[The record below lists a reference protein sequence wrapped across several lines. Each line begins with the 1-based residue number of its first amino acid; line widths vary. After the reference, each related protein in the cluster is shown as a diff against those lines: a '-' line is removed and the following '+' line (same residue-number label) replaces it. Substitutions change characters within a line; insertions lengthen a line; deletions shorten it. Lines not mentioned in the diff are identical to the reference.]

1 MDISILI
8 PSYGEPVWEEMA
20 ETRALPSAMAQNA
33 HEVLIDHD
41 PTGTIASVRNGLAE
55 KATGDWLLYLDAD
68 DELGPGYIAAMQRA
82 YGQGRI
88 RDGIPPLLTPAVS
101 YVTKGRRQMARFLPG
116 SDLSKNNYLVVG
128 TLVER
133 DLFLSVG
140 GFSDYPHGFEDFSLW
155 SKCWRAGAKVIQVRR
170 AVYIAY
176 VNLESKHRMNWKN
189 RRWQVEMHERV
200 VRELDHW
207 EEEYKSAVST

>member
-1 MDISILI
+1 MNISILI

-41 PTGTIASVRNGLAE
+41 PNGTIASVRNGLAE
-55 KATGDWLLYLDAD
+55 KATGEWLAYLDAD
-68 DELGPGYIAAMQRA
+68 DELGPGYIEAMQRA
-82 YGQGRI
+82 YERGRI

-101 YVTKGRRQMARFLPG
+101 YVTKGRRQTPRFLPG
-116 SDLSKNNYLVVG
+116 TDLRKNNFLVVG

-133 DLFLSVG
+133 GLFLSVG
-140 GFSDYPHGFEDFSLW
+140 GFEDYEHGFEDFSLF
-155 SKCWRAGAKVIQVRR
+155 SKCWRVGAKIIQVRR

-176 VNLESKHRMNWKN
+176 IDPNSKHRIGWRN
-189 RRWQVEMHERV
+189 RRWQVETHERV
-200 VRELDHW
+200 IAELDAW
-207 EEEYKSAVST
+207 EAARI